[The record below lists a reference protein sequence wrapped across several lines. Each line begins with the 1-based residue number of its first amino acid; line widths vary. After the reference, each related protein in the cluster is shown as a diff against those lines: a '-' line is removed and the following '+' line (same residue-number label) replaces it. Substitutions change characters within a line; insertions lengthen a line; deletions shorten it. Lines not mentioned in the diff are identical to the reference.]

1 MMMSAYLL
9 LIVVAFALTIIHA
22 VSARVPVWI
31 PVLLITIAQL
41 LTAAR

>member
-1 MMMSAYLL
+1 MIVSAYLL
-9 LIVVAFALTIIHA
+9 LVAVAFVLTIIHA
-22 VSARVPVWI
+22 VTARVPVWI